1 MGMQLKDL
9 RKQDYKA
16 AIQYAIKGMHLDWYV
31 KNKTLLNIYGTY
43 FWYLELN
50 RATQIIAAYE
60 GDTLAGILLADIQG
74 ESKLRYSPY
83 ENTVYK
89 DYGFYSECPEP

>member
-31 KNKTLLNIYGTY
+31 NTVRIS
-43 FWYLELN
+43 
-50 RATQIIAAYE
+50 
-60 GDTLAGILLADIQG
+60 GILNSTGQH
-74 ESKLRYSPY
+74 R
-83 ENTVYK
+83 
-89 DYGFYSECPEP
+89 

>member
-60 GDTLAGILLADIQG
+60 GDGIFVSLCEFRFRVQI
-74 ESKLRYSPY
+74 
-83 ENTVYK
+83 V
-89 DYGFYSECPEP
+89 